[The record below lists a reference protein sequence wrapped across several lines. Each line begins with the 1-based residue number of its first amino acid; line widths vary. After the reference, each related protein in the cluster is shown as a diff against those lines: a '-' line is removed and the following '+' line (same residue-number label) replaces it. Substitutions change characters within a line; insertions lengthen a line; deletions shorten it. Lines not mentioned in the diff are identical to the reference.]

1 MGDRMDHTTEKALER
16 VARLSGLSLSEEEKE
31 ILFSDLSHIIPYMER
46 ITGLDTKDA
55 AGIASRAADI
65 EAADTATGADAA
77 AEAVDMTPDAGDA
90 TADGGMLLRED
101 VEEESGLS
109 SAILSSAPEVSD
121 NMFCVPKAVE

>member
-46 ITGLDTKDA
+46 ITGLDTEEP

-65 EAADTATGADAA
+65 EAADTAPGADA
-77 AEAVDMTPDAGDA
+77 AEAVDMTPDAEDA
-90 TADGGMLLRED
+90 MAGGGMFLRED
-101 VEEESGLS
+101 VEEESGLA

-121 NMFCVPKAVE
+121 KMFCVPKTVE

>member
-46 ITGLDTKDA
+46 ITGLDTEDA

-65 EAADTATGADAA
+65 EAADTAPGADAA
-77 AEAVDMTPDAGDA
+77 AEAVDMTPDAGEA
-90 TADGGMLLRED
+90 PAGGEMLLRED

-109 SAILSSAPEVSD
+109 SAILSSAPEVSG
-121 NMFCVPKAVE
+121 NMFCVPKTVE

>member
-1 MGDRMDHTTEKALER
+1 MDHTTEKALER

-65 EAADTATGADAA
+65 EAADTAPGADAA
-77 AEAVDMTPDAGDA
+77 AEAVDMTPDDGEAPAG
-90 TADGGMLLRED
+90 GGMLLRED
-101 VEEESGLS
+101 VEEESGLA

-121 NMFCVPKAVE
+121 KMFCVPKTVE

>member
-101 VEEESGLS
+101 VEEESEIGR
-109 SAILSSAPEVSD
+109 AHV
-121 NMFCVPKAVE
+121 

>member
-1 MGDRMDHTTEKALER
+1 MDHTTEKALER

-46 ITGLDTKDA
+46 ITGLDTEEP

-65 EAADTATGADAA
+65 EAADTAPGADA
-77 AEAVDMTPDAGDA
+77 AEAVDMTPDAEDA
-90 TADGGMLLRED
+90 MAGGGMFLRED
-101 VEEESGLS
+101 VEEESGLA

-121 NMFCVPKAVE
+121 KMFCVPKTVE